1 MDYYI
6 YNIDEYSEDT
16 RQGNK
21 FAPISPFRMGVFGSS
36 DSGKTNMIIN
46 LLMGTK
52 KLKENGE
59 RYILCNDVI
68 VIAKH
73 LNEPKWH
80 IVKNFFNELAEEGE
94 DVSFKILPATD
105 IPDLSEYDPN
115 RATVA
120 IFEDPMHESKKIQ
133 ERISEYF
140 TSGRHSNVSPIY
152 VSQRFF
158 LTPKTIREN
167 ITYISLH
174 RGAGSLADIKRIV
187 SLYTERSDSIASI
200 IDDLTRKKEF
210 IIFDLRRSRDDPLS
224 IRVRWDTSLQTVLDN
239 LEKNQEYHN
248 PVLDGSSMITQS
260 TLLTNKST
268 DKISIDTK
276 VVDESISSETF
287 YKNKFNPWG
296 QKILKDAKINGTLI
310 SIAKNM
316 PSPSERKKLLA
327 KGVHVKNSLIWA
339 KYVYREAFNVKDKD
353 LGPDWVKFE
362 KLAK

>member
-16 RQGNK
+16 RQGNE

-36 DSGKTNMIIN
+36 DSGKTTMLIN
-46 LLMGTK
+46 LLMGNK
-52 KLKENGE
+52 KIKKDGE

-73 LNEPKWH
+73 LNEPKWN
-80 IVKNFFNELAEEGE
+80 IVKNFFNELAEERE
-94 DVSFKILPATD
+94 DVSFKILSATD

-115 RATVA
+115 RATVV
-120 IFEDPMHESKKIQ
+120 IFEDLIHEPKKIQ

-224 IRVRWDTSLQTVLDN
+224 IRVRWDTSLQTVLN
-239 LEKNQEYHN
+239 NSEKNQEYHN

-268 DKISIDTK
+268 AK
-276 VVDESISSETF
+276 VADESFSSETF
-287 YKNKFNPWG
+287 YKNKFNPYG

-310 SIAKNM
+310 NIAKNM
-316 PSPSERKKLLA
+316 PSPRERKKLLA
-327 KGVHVKNSLIWA
+327 KGIHVKNSLIWA

-353 LGPDWVKFE
+353 LGPDWVKFAE